1 MEDEKRLEDVNFP
14 PGYKIKWAG
23 MASMMNEMV
32 ADMSFAYMLAMLLT
46 YLLLSAILESFI
58 QPIFILLT
66 VPLAIIG
73 VLASLYYTGISF
85 AITSLMAII
94 MLIGIVVNNAILML
108 DYTNQLVRERGFG
121 VKDALIEACPTKLK
135 PIFMSTLA
143 IILGMLPLA
152 IGFGSSG
159 VEMRQPLGVVSI
171 GGLVISTLLTL
182 FVIPAFY
189 YIFEDRKNKKSKKN
203 ETKLLDDLETF
214 N

>member
-1 MEDEKRLEDVNFP
+1 
-14 PGYKIKWAG
+14 
-23 MASMMNEMV
+23 MAAMMNEMV
-32 ADMSFAYMLAMLLT
+32 ADMSFAFMLAILLT
-46 YLLLSAILESFI
+46 FLLLSAILESFI

-73 VLASLYYTGISF
+73 VLASLYFTGISF

-108 DYTNQLVRERGFG
+108 DYTNQLVREKGAG
-121 VKDALIEACPTKLK
+121 VKEALIEACPTKLK

-143 IILGMLPLA
+143 IILGMMPLA

-171 GGLVISTLLTL
+171 GGLIVSTVLTL

-189 YIFEDRKNKKSKKN
+189 YIFEDRKKKN
-203 ETKLLDDLETF
+203 
-214 N
+214 